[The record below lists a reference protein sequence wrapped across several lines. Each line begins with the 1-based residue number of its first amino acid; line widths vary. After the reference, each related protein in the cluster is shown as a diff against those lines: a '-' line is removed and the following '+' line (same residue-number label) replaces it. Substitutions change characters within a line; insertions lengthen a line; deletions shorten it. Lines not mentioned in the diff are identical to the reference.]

1 MKFFKKFINRFTIIS
16 FFLLLQIIWILIV
29 PVFLSN
35 YYFYLSWIF
44 RVLSIVV
51 VALIINKDYD
61 PAMKLAWIV
70 PILAFPIFGWALYLV
85 FGTRI
90 PSARLRKKFSVS
102 DECTINRLNG
112 CDDIIE
118 EIRDISPGVAGQIRY
133 AESKGYTVYKNTEAR
148 YFPLGDDAFPVL
160 LEELK
165 KAKSFIF
172 IEFFIVSEGYMWS
185 TILDVLREKVKEG
198 VEVRMIYDDFGSI
211 NYIPSKYFKTLEEYG
226 IKCIAFNRFK
236 PFLSVILQNRDHRKI
251 VVIDGN
257 VGFTGGYNLADEY
270 INRKVRFGHWKD
282 NGVMLKGE
290 AVTTLTLLFLE
301 MWNCCRPTDEK
312 DDIDGYLAGRQ
323 FPIKAQSDGYIMPYG
338 DSPFND
344 EIIGENIYINIIS
357 NAKNYVYIFTP
368 YLVIDTTMQSALE
381 LAAKRGVD
389 VRIVIPHI
397 PDKKIVYQV
406 TKSYC
411 PPLLKAGVKI
421 YEYTPGFIHAKSF
434 ICDDEI
440 ATVGTINMDYRSL
453 VHHFEC
459 GCFFYKTSIIK
470 DIYDDYIK
478 TFEVCDPT
486 KLSKRGPGLLRN
498 FWYAL
503 LRLFSPLM

>member
-1 MKFFKKFINRFTIIS
+1 M
-16 FFLLLQIIWILIV
+16 LLIQILWLVIV
-29 PVFLSN
+29 PVFLTN
-35 YYFYLSWIF
+35 YYYYLSWIF
-44 RVLSIVV
+44 QLLSLAV
-51 VALIINKDYD
+51 VALIINKNYD

-85 FGTRI
+85 FGTSF
-90 PSARLRKKFSVS
+90 PSARLRKKFKIS
-102 DECTINRLNG
+102 DEYTINRLPD
-112 CDDIIE
+112 CSDIIE
-118 EIRDISPGVAGQIRY
+118 EISESSPNAAGQIRY
-133 AESKGYTVYKNTEAR
+133 TARSGYAVFKNTEAE

-160 LEELK
+160 IKELK

-172 IEFFIVSEGYMWS
+172 IEFFIVSEGYVWS
-185 TILDVLREKVKEG
+185 SVLEVLLQKVKEG

-211 NYIPSKYFKTLEEYG
+211 NYLPSKYFRTLEEYG
-226 IKCIAFNRFK
+226 IKCIAFNRYK

-257 VGFTGGYNLADEY
+257 TGFTGGYNLSDEY
-270 INRKVRFGHWKD
+270 INQKARFGHWKD

-290 AVTTLTLLFLE
+290 AVSALTLLFLE
-301 MWNCCRPTDEK
+301 MWNCCRPTDGK
-312 DDIDGYLAGRQ
+312 DEIEGYLAGRR
-323 FPIKAQSDGYIMPYG
+323 FPIEAQSDGYIMPYG
-338 DSPFND
+338 DSPFNN

-357 NAKNYVYIFTP
+357 NAQKYVYIFTP
-368 YLVIDTTMQSALE
+368 YLIIDTATQSALE

-411 PPLLKAGVKI
+411 PALIEAGVKI

-459 GCFFYKTSIIK
+459 GCYFYKTSIIK
-470 DIYDDYIK
+470 DIYNDYTE
-478 TFEVCDPT
+478 TFKICDPT
-486 KLSKRGPGLLRN
+486 ILSKTPPGLLRN

>member
-1 MKFFKKFINRFTIIS
+1 MKFFKKFINRFTIVS
-16 FFLLLQIIWILIV
+16 LLLLIQILWLVIV

-35 YYFYLSWIF
+35 YYYYLTWTFQI
-44 RVLSIVV
+44 LSLVV
-51 VALIINKDYD
+51 VAFIINKDYD
-61 PAMKLAWIV
+61 PAMKLAWVV

-85 FGTRI
+85 FGTHV
-90 PSARLRKKFSVS
+90 PSARLRKKFNAV
-102 DECTINRLNG
+102 DEYTIGALPPCG
-112 CDDIIE
+112 EVID
-118 EIRDISPGVAGQIRY
+118 EIKESSPYAAGQVQY
-133 AESKGYTVYKNTEAR
+133 AVNNGFTVYKNTGAQ
-148 YFPLGDDAFPVL
+148 YFPLCDDAFPVL

-185 TILDVLREKVKEG
+185 TILDVLCEKVKEG

-211 NYIPSKYFKTLEEYG
+211 NYLPSKYFKTLEEYG
-226 IKCIAFNRFK
+226 IKCVAFNRYR

-257 VGFTGGYNLADEY
+257 VGFTGGYNLSDEY
-270 INRKVRFGHWKD
+270 INQKVRFGHWKD

-290 AVTTLTLLFLE
+290 AVSTLTLLFLE

-312 DDIDGYLAGRQ
+312 DEIEDYLAGRR
-323 FPIKAQSDGYIMPYG
+323 FPLETQSDGYIMPYG
-338 DSPFND
+338 DSPFNND
-344 EIIGENIYINIIS
+344 IIGENIYINIIS
-357 NAKNYVYIFTP
+357 NAKKYVYIFTP
-368 YLVIDTTMQSALE
+368 YLVIDTSTQSALE

-411 PPLLKAGVKI
+411 PALIKAGVKI

-470 DIYDDYIK
+470 DIYNDYIN
-478 TFEVCDPT
+478 TFEISDPT
-486 KLSKRGPGLLRN
+486 KMAKRPPGLLRS
-498 FWYAL
+498 FWYAI